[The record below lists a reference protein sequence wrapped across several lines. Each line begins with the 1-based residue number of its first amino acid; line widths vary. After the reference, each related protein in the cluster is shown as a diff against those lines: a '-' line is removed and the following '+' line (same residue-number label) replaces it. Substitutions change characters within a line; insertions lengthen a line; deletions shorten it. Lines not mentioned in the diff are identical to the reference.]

1 MLTGASAFSALASA
15 SRASPSPLHVR
26 KEKAAAGEHVPHGH
40 DDRGRR
46 KVLWAI
52 GALVLVASALLV
64 VARER
69 DRDSAE
75 LAGRAVGALVFALL
89 VATVVWAIVYVAHR
103 RKRGLEFFSPELL
116 LLAAGIAFVSAVFLP
131 ATRRAG
137 ATHEKLGNAVA
148 ECTDGAMDEYDA
160 NPRKDEFPLTRA
172 QFRVISGR
180 VCETYGERGW
190 FGHHDPTRKEQI
202 DVFRQAVSELKAE
215 GKLPQSVE
223 LAAP

>member
-1 MLTGASAFSALASA
+1 M
-15 SRASPSPLHVR
+15 
-26 KEKAAAGEHVPHGH
+26 
-40 DDRGRR
+40 
-46 KVLWAI
+46 
-52 GALVLVASALLV
+52 LVASALLV
-64 VARER
+64 GVRER
-69 DRDSAE
+69 DRESAE
-75 LAGRAVGALVFALL
+75 LAGRVTGALVFALL

-116 LLAAGIAFVSAVFLP
+116 LLAAGIAFVSAVLLP
-131 ATRRAG
+131 ATRRAS
-137 ATHEKLGNAVA
+137 ATHERLANAVA
-148 ECTDGAMDEYDA
+148 ECTDGAMDA

-190 FGHHDPTRKEQI
+190 FGRHDPTRTEQI
-202 DVFRQAVSELKAE
+202 DVFRQAISELKAE

>member
-1 MLTGASAFSALASA
+1 
-15 SRASPSPLHVR
+15 
-26 KEKAAAGEHVPHGH
+26 
-40 DDRGRR
+40 
-46 KVLWAI
+46 
-52 GALVLVASALLV
+52 VLVASALLV

-75 LAGRAVGALVFALL
+75 LAGRAVGALVFALFA
-89 VATVVWAIVYVAHR
+89 ATVVWAVVYVAYR

-131 ATRRAG
+131 ATRRAS
-137 ATHEKLGNAVA
+137 ATHEKLGHAVA
-148 ECTDGAMDEYDA
+148 QCTDAAMDEYDGS
-160 NPRKDEFPLTRA
+160 PRKDELRLTRE
-172 QFRVISGR
+172 QFRVISER

-223 LAAP
+223 LAVP

>member
-1 MLTGASAFSALASA
+1 MLIAST
-15 SRASPSPLHVR
+15 
-26 KEKAAAGEHVPHGH
+26 
-40 DDRGRR
+40 
-46 KVLWAI
+46 
-52 GALVLVASALLV
+52 LLV

-89 VATVVWAIVYVAHR
+89 VATVVWATVYVAHR
-103 RKRGLEFFSPELL
+103 RNRGLEFFSPELL

-131 ATRRAG
+131 ATRRAS